1 MGRINMKPFN
11 LEEYLETPS
20 EERAKKCGEPI
31 TENRGV
37 KVFDESREIYGV
49 TEAFHSP
56 SSIDIMEYLMHL

>member
-1 MGRINMKPFN
+1 MGGINMKPFN
-11 LEEYLETPS
+11 LEEYLENPS
-20 EERAKKCGEPI
+20 EERAKKWGEPI